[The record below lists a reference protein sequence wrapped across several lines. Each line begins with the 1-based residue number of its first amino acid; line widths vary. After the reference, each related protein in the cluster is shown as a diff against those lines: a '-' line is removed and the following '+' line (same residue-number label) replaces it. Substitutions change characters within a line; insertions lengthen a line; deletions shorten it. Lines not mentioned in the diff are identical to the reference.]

1 MTYEKFEYKVLG
13 MLLDGSDPRL
23 ERLIAQTWDAEVL
36 TRDETATGINVKFS
50 IPAVLAIKESE
61 GRIFGVEA
69 KLSEAETIHF
79 ELSIKDGLID
89 CLKGTFESEMSYGEL
104 VKHYKDF
111 TFSYTNEASSE
122 MSFSVESDDEV
133 VAEILAPISKEV
145 EVESGIEAKD
155 EDQVQDAQAQEVA
168 DESLV
173 SEPLTLPSS
182 DEVVHEVR
190 QDASTKAPEKQA
202 SRTLDPLSK
211 IIVEPTPPITKT
223 ADVMMPPSFSIP
235 KIPSAIK
242 ESLEEEEKKEQ
253 LKNLTLKE
261 LSNPDLKI
269 ENPIDIAPEE
279 LESEALSAVNIDDV
293 NRSIALM
300 EKKSK
305 ELRIIT
311 IMIVL
316 VTIITIGFIIS
327 MVVNS

>member
-13 MLLDGSDPRL
+13 MLLDGNDPRL

-36 TRDETATGINVKFS
+36 SRDETETGINVKFS
-50 IPAVLAIKESE
+50 IPTVLAIKESD
-61 GRIFGVEA
+61 GRVFGVEA
-69 KLSEAETIHF
+69 KLSETEIIHF

-89 CLKGTFESEMSYGEL
+89 CLKGTFTSDMSYGEL
-104 VKHYKDF
+104 VKRYTEF

-122 MSFSVESDDEV
+122 MSFSVGNDE
-133 VAEILAPISKEV
+133 EIAVQERAIPIPKTIEV
-145 EVESGIEAKD
+145 EQAEVEG
-155 EDQVQDAQAQEVA
+155 EVETSDTYESA
-168 DESLV
+168 DEGLPP
-173 SEPLTLPSS
+173 EALTLTSS
-182 DEVVHEVR
+182 DEVDPKIEQDTPIEV
-190 QDASTKAPEKQA
+190 PEKRI
-202 SRTLDPLSK
+202 SEVLDPLSK
-211 IIVEPTPPITKT
+211 LIVEPTRTITKT
-223 ADVMMPPSFSIP
+223 TDVMPPPSFDIP
-235 KIPSAIK
+235 KIPEAIK
-242 ESLEEEEKKEQ
+242 ENLAEEEKKAQ

-269 ENPIDIAPEE
+269 ENPVDIAPEE

-327 MVVNS
+327 MVVSS